1 MTEDPQRGKAG
12 EHRAPARPRHAASL
26 ILLRPGRDGI
36 EVLMG
41 RRGRN
46 ARFMPGRYVFPG
58 GGVAPEDRR
67 PWLGETGH
75 PPGAG
80 WDPTLLRLARAAL
93 RETFEETGLVLGRP
107 ATATPVD
114 GTPRSP
120 IERAYLAQRA
130 LPDFEILTYIGRAI
144 TPTSSPMRFHARFFL
159 GDGSNAM
166 GALVENGELEDLR
179 WRPIDVAADDAISD
193 VTRFMLGHAHAV
205 WQRAT
210 AAVALYRYVN
220 HKARITRHEA
230 PPNQALGHR
239 TRSLAE

>member
-1 MTEDPQRGKAG
+1 MGEGSERRKAG
-12 EHRAPARPRHAASL
+12 ERRAPARPRHAASL

-67 PWLGETGH
+67 RWLGETGR

-80 WDPTLLRLARAAL
+80 WDSTLLRLARAAL
-93 RETFEETGLVLGRP
+93 RETFEETGLSLGRP
-107 ATATPVD
+107 ATAPPAD

-120 IERAYLAQRA
+120 IERAYLALRA

-144 TPTSSPMRFHARFFL
+144 TPTSA
-159 GDGSNAM
+159 
-166 GALVENGELEDLR
+166 
-179 WRPIDVAADDAISD
+179 
-193 VTRFMLGHAHAV
+193 
-205 WQRAT
+205 
-210 AAVALYRYVN
+210 
-220 HKARITRHEA
+220 EA
-230 PPNQALGHR
+230 PATTTPGSKSPRCRGRAPEQIAREPPFWLG
-239 TRSLAE
+239 TSSAS